1 MRPGKHRG
9 YMGKDAFPAA
19 ALPGYLE
26 EQLPVVPVRQHHK
39 ERRSDTLH
47 LNCVSI

>member
-1 MRPGKHRG
+1 MHAGQHRRD
-9 YMGKDAFPAA
+9 MGEDAFPAA

-39 ERRSDTLH
+39 ERCSDALH